1 MDQPNFIDPGRESSC
16 ASRKLDIRRVWIAIE
31 QNLPFSFYERRLK
44 LSGANVFLSAVE
56 SIVRDI
62 LSKRSDLSEEQIL
75 GFIDEKK
82 REGRGLLSDEGAA
95 RLVAEELLIQT
106 QGTKLGRMQVKELV
120 SGLNDVSISGRVL
133 LAWPPQQ
140 FQRRDGTPGRVMRL
154 ALVDRSGRVRFAVW
168 DRHVE
173 VLSKAGKLQGRV
185 LRIGH
190 AYTRQGLAGDTELH
204 AGDRASIEIDPQDLP
219 DTDFPEFRELFTLI
233 GKLEPSTYELNVIG
247 VVQSEPRH
255 YMFQKEDRAGS
266 VLRTVIADE
275 TGSIPLVAWNE
286 RAEEL
291 RNVKVGNILQVLNAR
306 TKLDTNAHSELHVE
320 SRSQVEILSAPPDYL
335 KMPEAKTYTISD
347 LTGQMGTVDLLAY
360 VLAKGPLQ
368 EVKRAT
374 GETTKVARLIIG
386 DETGI
391 VSLSL
396 WDDKAELVSQIDEGE
411 SVELSGLSIR
421 ERLGEINL
429 SLGRSGGLQK
439 SSRKFEPRELTKLAS
454 IQNVRGLLIIEGVV
468 SDQPLARQVVTE
480 RGETVSLASFTIRDD
495 TGSAKVTV
503 WRDQVEQ
510 VTKLRPRIR
519 LRVTGLRVRAGLAGQ
534 LELTSVPA
542 TKIEE
547 MDQLENERPAWED
560 IRHVIALEPGLTT
573 WVKGVILGTIG
584 ELKLQALCETCSSA
598 LNVSEKSFSCASC
611 KSTKTGNIR
620 LNGRLKID
628 DGTGVAEVIVPG
640 LDPAPLLSM
649 NSTDTRERMIK
660 EEMPELMVGDE
671 ESQKIIGKEIEIY
684 GTAQQPGLQSKFEV
698 KATKILAAS
707 KL

>member
-1 MDQPNFIDPGRESSC
+1 
-16 ASRKLDIRRVWIAIE
+16 
-31 QNLPFSFYERRLK
+31 
-44 LSGANVFLSAVE
+44 
-56 SIVRDI
+56 VRDI
-62 LSKRSDLSEEQIL
+62 LSKRSDLSEDQIL
-75 GFIDEKK
+75 GLIDEKK
-82 REGRGLLSDEGAA
+82 KEGRGLLSDEGAA

-140 FQRRDGTPGRVMRL
+140 FQRKDGTPGRVMRL

-173 VLSKAGKLQGRV
+173 ILSKAGKLQGKILRV
-185 LRIGH
+185 GH

-219 DTDFPEFRELFTLI
+219 DADFPEFRELFTPI
-233 GKLEPSTYELNVIG
+233 SKLEPGTYQLNVIG
-247 VVQSEPRH
+247 IVQSEPRH
-255 YMFQKEDRAGS
+255 YTFQKEDRAGS

-275 TGSIPLVAWNE
+275 SGSIPVVAWNE

-291 RNVKVGNILQVLNAR
+291 RNVKTGAILQVLNAR
-306 TKLDTNAHSELHVE
+306 TKLDTNARPELHVE
-320 SRSQVEILSAPPDYL
+320 SRSQLEILSAPPDYL
-335 KMPEAKTYTISD
+335 KVPEAKTYTIAS
-347 LTGQMGTVDLLAY
+347 LTGQLGTVDLLAY

-368 EVKRAT
+368 EVKRT
-374 GETTKVARLIIG
+374 NGETTKVARLIIG

-391 VSLSL
+391 ASLSL
-396 WDDKAELVSQIDEGE
+396 WDDKAELVNQLDEGE
-411 SVELSGLSIR
+411 SVELRGLSIR

-429 SLGRSGGLQK
+429 SLGKSGRLQK
-439 SSRKFEPRELTKLAS
+439 SPKKFEARELTKLAS
-454 IQNVRGLLIIEGVV
+454 IQSARGLLIIEGVV

-510 VTKLRPRIR
+510 VTKLRPRLR
-519 LRVTGLRVRAGLAGQ
+519 VRVTGLRVRPGLAGE

-547 MDQLENERPAWED
+547 MDQPENERPAWED
-560 IRHVIALEPGLTT
+560 IRHVIALEPGLVT
-573 WVKGVILGTIG
+573 WVKGVILGAMG
-584 ELKLQALCETCSSA
+584 ETKLRLICETCS
-598 LNVSEKSFSCASC
+598 LPLKVSEKDFTCANC
-611 KSTKTGNIR
+611 KSTKTGNVR
-620 LNGRLKID
+620 FSGRLKID
-628 DGTGVAEVIVPG
+628 DGTGVAEVIASD
-640 LDPAPLLSM
+640 LDPTPFLST
-649 NSTDTRERMIK
+649 NSAETRERMIK
-660 EEMPELMVGDE
+660 EERFELMLDNE
-671 ESQKIIGKEIEIY
+671 ESQKIIGKEIEVY

-698 KATKILAAS
+698 KATKILAVS